1 MAIKG
6 IQVPIIS
13 TFNGKG
19 TKDAA
24 KALSGM
30 DTAAEKLGSTLKKY
44 LGAAAIEEFA
54 RRSVDAFTKDQ
65 QAIALLDKQ
74 LLALG
79 MGFQAPA
86 INDFIGKMSEA
97 TGVMK
102 ENLIPAFATLSR
114 YTKDAAKTQ
123 TLVQLALDI
132 SKGTGKDLS
141 AVSTALGKAYAGQ
154 TTALGRLGTGLSK
167 ATLASSNF
175 ATIQKDLTDMFSGT
189 AATAADT
196 YQGKIDKL
204 KVGFHEMEVT
214 IGQGL
219 VQAFSNLSGSK
230 GSIEGTITFMQNFGY
245 AVSGFASGFSMLV
258 NDIQSG
264 LSKIASNPIWQAF
277 DKITGLSKAFKQL
290 FGDPTTA
297 LIDEGKMNAY
307 EEKLR
312 LNTKLIE
319 QAYKDKAKTKVLDD
333 AANAAAAKA
342 AAAAKKAAQ
351 EKLALEKAS
360 ATLKAAGSIVDVQQA
375 QIVAA
380 LMSTSDPAIADRLK
394 LQQALL
400 NGNADAAGNLA
411 QKVLAAQN
419 QMLQLANKDPFSNWN
434 TQSAIDQINNL
445 IAALDKL
452 GKTPVVLSNGVTPAM
467 INNGTGY
474 ITSQGLSSADLS
486 AGTFAQY
493 YQGQSGGL
501 YGATPTVVNNYN
513 IGGSVISERA
523 LSDVV
528 ASNSASGITQNI
540 TRLNYN
546 FGQ

>member
-24 KALSGM
+24 KSLGSM
-30 DTAAEKLGSTLKKY
+30 ETAAQKLGSTLKKY
-44 LGAAAIEEFA
+44 LGAAAIEEFT
-54 RRSVDAFTKDQ
+54 RRSVDAFVKDQ
-65 QAIALLDKQ
+65 QALALLDKQ

-79 MGFQAPA
+79 LGFQAPG
-86 INDFIGKMSEA
+86 INDFIAKMSEA
-97 TGVMK
+97 TGIMK
-102 ENLIPAFATLSR
+102 ENLIPAFETLAR
-114 YTKDAAKTQ
+114 YTKNAGEAQ
-123 TLVQLALDI
+123 TLLQLALDI

-175 ATIQKDLTDMFSGT
+175 ATIQKDLTDLFAGT

-245 AVSGFASGFSMLV
+245 AVNGLLSGFTMLVNGIESGFA
-258 NDIQSG
+258 
-264 LSKIASNPIWQAF
+264 KISSNPIWQVF
-277 DKITGLSKAFKQL
+277 DKVTGLSKAFKNI
-290 FGDPTTA
+290 FGDTTA
-297 LIDEGKMNAY
+297 ALIEQGKMNAY
-307 EEKLR
+307 EDKLR
-312 LNTKLIE
+312 TNTKLLE
-319 QAYKDKAKTKVLDD
+319 EAYKQAKQNKILDD
-333 AANAAAAKA
+333 QANAAAAKA

-351 EKLALEKAS
+351 DKLALEKAS
-360 ATLKAAGSIVDVQQA
+360 ATLKSAGSVVDVQQA

-380 LMSTSDPAIADRLK
+380 LMSTTDPQIADRLK

-400 NGNADAAGNLA
+400 NGNADAAGALA
-411 QKVLAAQN
+411 QKILEAQKELLI
-419 QMLQLANKDPFSNWN
+419 LQGKDPFSNFN
-434 TQSAIDQINNL
+434 TQPAIDQINDL
-445 IAALDKL
+445 IKKL
-452 GKTPVVLSNGVTPAM
+452 KELGNTPASVGLSGTTAAGTAYT
-467 INNGTGY
+467 NGTMLASGA
-474 ITSQGLSSADLS
+474 IAGQDAQGWGVLAPS
-486 AGTFAQY
+486 AGAPSVT
-493 YQGQSGGL
+493 
-501 YGATPTVVNNYN
+501 NNYN

-523 LSDVV
+523 LSDAV
-528 ASNSASGITQNI
+528 ANNSASGISQNI

>member
-24 KALSGM
+24 KSLGSM
-30 DTAAEKLGSTLKKY
+30 ETAAEKLGSTLKKY
-44 LGAAAIEEFA
+44 LGAAAIEEFT
-54 RRSVDAFTKDQ
+54 RRSVDAFVKDQ
-65 QAIALLDKQ
+65 QALALLDKQ

-79 MGFQAPA
+79 LGFQAPG
-86 INDFIGKMSEA
+86 INDFIAKMSEA
-97 TGVMK
+97 TGIMK
-102 ENLIPAFATLSR
+102 ENLIPAFETLAR
-114 YTKDAAKTQ
+114 YTKNAGEAQ
-123 TLVQLALDI
+123 TLLQLALDI

-175 ATIQKDLTDMFSGT
+175 ATIQKDLTDLFAGT

-245 AVSGFASGFSMLV
+245 AVNGLLSGFTMLVNGIESGFA
-258 NDIQSG
+258 
-264 LSKIASNPIWQAF
+264 KIGSNPIWQIF
-277 DKITGLSKAFKQL
+277 DKVTGLSKAFKNI
-290 FGDPTTA
+290 FGDTTA
-297 LIDEGKMNAY
+297 ALIEQGKMNAY
-307 EEKLR
+307 EDKLR
-312 LNTKLIE
+312 TNTKLLE
-319 QAYKDKAKTKVLDD
+319 EAYKQAKQNKILDD
-333 AANAAAAKA
+333 QANAAAAKA

-360 ATLKAAGSIVDVQQA
+360 ATLKLAGSVVDVQQA

-380 LMSTSDPAIADRLK
+380 LMSTTDPQIADRLQ

-411 QKVLAAQN
+411 QKVLAVQN
-419 QMLQLANKDPFSNWN
+419 QMLQLANKDPFANWGIQ
-434 TQSAIDQINNL
+434 TTIDQINTL
-445 IAALDKL
+445 IQSLDKL
-452 GKTPVVLSNGVTPAM
+452 GHTQVIMTGGVTPQM
-467 INNGTGY
+467 ITNGTGY
-474 ITSQGLSSADLS
+474 ISSQGLSSADLAS
-486 AGTFAQY
+486 GTFAQY
-493 YQGQSGGL
+493 YQGLSGGL
-501 YGATPTVVNNYN
+501 YGSTPTVNNNYN
-513 IGGSVISERA
+513 IAGSVISERA